1 MLPISGISFCE
12 CIVHN
17 LSRPQNKSTKPIPS
31 LFRQT
36 NNSVLSTNYTQTYT
50 RQFFNRISRLAMLFV
65 ETPSLT
71 TTTIKKV

>member
-12 CIVHN
+12 SIVHN
-17 LSRPQNKSTKPIPS
+17 LSRQQNKSTKPIPS

-50 RQFFNRISRLAMLFV
+50 RPFFSRINWLAVLFA